1 MEWTDYLPLVAA
13 LLSIVGALYIY
24 TQNRKY
30 DLAKQQLKNLY
41 CKLNMMFEHEY
52 SLLEYKIM
60 RFRDS
65 KKVDNDT
72 LAVELYDFF
81 LRLRKLY
88 LENQL
93 YGSLK
98 LRTAFH
104 HLIHNHKLEIHNA
117 MMTVANQ
124 EEKDL
129 ILWVAK
135 FEFNHQRNEDGYSEL
150 EQELNKIEKI
160 VNEDIYQLI
169 QRKPV
174 QYFYKTSFKERILY
188 GDK

>member
-1 MEWTDYLPLVAA
+1 MQWHDYIPLVAA
-13 LLSIVGALYIY
+13 LIPTGGALYIY
-24 TQNRKY
+24 MQNRKY
-30 DLAKQQLKNLY
+30 DLAKEQLKNLY
-41 CKLNMMFEHEY
+41 SKLNMMFEHEY
-52 SLLEYKIM
+52 SLLGYKIM

-117 MMTVANQ
+117 INTVENQ

-129 ILWVAK
+129 ILWVAR
-135 FEFNHQRNEDGYSEL
+135 FEFNHRRNEDGYSEL
-150 EQELNKIEKI
+150 EQELKK
-160 VNEDIYQLI
+160 
-169 QRKPV
+169 
-174 QYFYKTSFKERILY
+174 
-188 GDK
+188 